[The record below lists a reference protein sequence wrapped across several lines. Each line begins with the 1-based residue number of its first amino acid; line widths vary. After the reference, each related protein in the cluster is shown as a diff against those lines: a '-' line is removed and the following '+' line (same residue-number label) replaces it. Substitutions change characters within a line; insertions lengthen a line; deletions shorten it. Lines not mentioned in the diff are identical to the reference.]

1 MPTILLSEG
10 SSLSARETITALGL
24 AGHQVE
30 LLTSDSH
37 CLGRFSKFV
46 REVHKAPAAG
56 ADPSGYLNAALDVMS
71 KRKIDVLMPVHEQAY
86 LFAARREQIPQHVG
100 LALASFQSFEQV
112 QSKERFSAL
121 LARLGVPQPQTDMR
135 TLTDLASLSQD
146 YPFFVK
152 TAFGTAS
159 EGVWRV
165 QDVSGKRS
173 LLTALDHQGTKRVL
187 VQSEALGR
195 LERAQTVFDHGRL
208 VAFHAYQQLA
218 RGPGGGDV
226 LKLSVLRPDVVQHVE
241 KIGAE
246 LQWHGALS
254 FDYLRE
260 DGSEH
265 PLFIDANPRLV
276 EPMNGL
282 LSGVD
287 LAGALVDVSLGLSPQ
302 RQPEATAGVVT
313 RLGMMGLM
321 EAAARRGRRRD
332 VLWEAALMIAGRG
345 RYQGTVEELTPLRMD
360 PLSAIPLTAV
370 IVRLLLSTKASARM
384 TGDTVR
390 NYCLTSEAIKRLQ
403 EWNAEAVA
411 LAAAEPVPV

>member
-46 REVHKAPAAG
+46 REIHQAPAAG
-56 ADPSGYLNAALDVMS
+56 ADPSGYLSAALDVMA

-86 LFAARREQIPQHVG
+86 LFAARREQIPRRVG
-100 LALASFQSFEQV
+100 VALASFQSFEQV

-135 TLTDLASLSQD
+135 AVKDLASLSQD

-165 QDVSGKRS
+165 QDLSGKRS
-173 LLTALDHQGTKRVL
+173 LLAALDQQGTKRVI
-187 VQSEALGR
+187 VQSEAGGR

-208 VAFHAYQQLA
+208 VAFHAYQQVA

-226 LKLSVLRPDVVQHVE
+226 LKVSVSRPDVVAYVE

-287 LAGALVDVSLGLSPQ
+287 LAGALVDVSLGLSPE
-302 RQPEATAGVVT
+302 RQPEGKAGVTT

-332 VLWEAALMIAGRG
+332 VIREAALMIAGRG
-345 RYQGTVEELTPLRMD
+345 RYEGTVEELTPLRID
-360 PLSAIPLTAV
+360 PLSTVPLTAV

-390 NYCLTSEAIKRLQ
+390 NYCLTSDAIKRLQ

-411 LAAAEPVPV
+411 LAAADPVPI

>member
-1 MPTILLSEG
+1 MSTILLSEG
-10 SSLSARETITALGL
+10 SSLSSRETITALGR
-24 AGHQVE
+24 AGHEIE
-30 LLTSDSH
+30 LLTSDTH

-46 REVHKAPAAG
+46 RAVHSAPTAG
-56 ADPSGYLNAALDVMS
+56 SDPSGYLAAVLDVIA
-71 KRKIDVLMPVHEQAY
+71 KRKIDVLLPVHEQAY
-86 LFAARREQIPQHVG
+86 LFAAAREQIPAHVG

-121 LARLGVPQPQTDMR
+121 LSRLGVPQPQTDMR
-135 TLTDLASLSQD
+135 SLGDLGKIDQA

-165 QDVSGKRS
+165 QNLNEKRT
-173 LLTALDHQGTKRVL
+173 LLAALDNRNTKRVV
-187 VQSEALGR
+187 VQSEAGGK
-195 LERAQTVFDHGRL
+195 LERAQSVFDNGRI

-226 LKLSVLRPDVVQHVE
+226 LKISVSRPEVASYVE
-241 KIGAE
+241 KIGAA
-246 LQWHGALS
+246 LAWHGALS
-254 FDYLRE
+254 FDYLLE
-260 DGSEH
+260 DGSEQ

-287 LAGALVDVSLGLSPQ
+287 LAGALVDVSLGRSPS
-302 RQPEATAGVVT
+302 RQAQSKAGVVT
-313 RLGMMGLM
+313 RLGTMGLM
-321 EAAARRGRRRD
+321 EAAGRRGRRRD
-332 VLWEAALMIAGRG
+332 VIREALLMAAGLG
-345 RYQGTVEELTPLRMD
+345 RYRGTVEELTPFRTD
-360 PLSAIPLTAV
+360 PKSAVPLTAV
-370 IVRLLLSTKASARM
+370 VVRLLFSTKSSVRM

-390 NYCLTSEAIKRLQ
+390 NYCLTSETIKRLQ
-403 EWNAEAVA
+403 EWNAQAVA

>member
-1 MPTILLSEG
+1 MATILLSEG

-24 AGHQVE
+24 AGHQIE

-46 REVHKAPAAG
+46 REIHKAPAAG
-56 ADPSGYLNAALDVMS
+56 ADPSGYLNAALDVIA

-86 LFAARREQIPQHVG
+86 LFAARREQIPAHVG

-135 TLTDLASLSQD
+135 NLKDLASLNQA

-165 QDVSGKRS
+165 QDLSEKRS
-173 LLTALDHQGTKRVL
+173 LLAELDHQGTNRVV
-187 VQSEALGR
+187 VQSEAGGR
-195 LERAQTVFDHGRL
+195 LERAQSVFDHGRL
-208 VAFHAYQQLA
+208 VALHSYQQLA

-226 LKLSVLRPDVVQHVE
+226 LKISVSRPDVVAYIE

-246 LQWHGALS
+246 LAWHGALS

-260 DGSEH
+260 DESEL

-287 LAGALVDVSLGLSPQ
+287 LAGALVDVSLGLSPR
-302 RQPEATAGVVT
+302 RQPAGKAGIIT

-332 VLWEAALMIAGRG
+332 VIREAVLMIAGRG
-345 RYQGTVEELTPLRMD
+345 RYKDTVEELTPLRMD
-360 PLSAIPLTAV
+360 PLSAVPLTAV
-370 IVRLLLSTKASARM
+370 VVRLLLSTKSSARM

-390 NYCLTSEAIKRLQ
+390 NYCLTSETIKRLQ
-403 EWNAEAVA
+403 EWNAKSVA
-411 LAAAEPVPV
+411 LAAAKPVPV